1 MGGTAQG
8 EEEVWSLGGLGRRH
22 RAGRDS
28 GSCWKAVRGWPGSQ
42 TSQCSGES
50 LVWRWLCPCYCAPL
64 GRASLAS
71 ISSLSI
77 QLGPGGLQGPYGL
90 DMLRFSWQV
99 AVASCPWP
107 ASRGTSLAGMAELAA
122 GKWQSGVCQEPGL
135 LGSWQEAG
143 QGLAKGNLGEP
154 RRPWGHPAFFICVP
168 LPIWSYAWSLRSRG
182 PQSLP

>member
-1 MGGTAQG
+1 MGQPREKGRCGAWAGWGGGAELGETAVPAGKQSG
-8 EEEVWSLGGLGRRH
+8 AGLDPKLPSAVVTASSGGGCVPATVHPWARPL
-22 RAGRDS
+22 
-28 GSCWKAVRGWPGSQ
+28 WPPSPH
-42 TSQCSGES
+42 S
-50 LVWRWLCPCYCAPL
+50 
-64 GRASLAS
+64 
-71 ISSLSI
+71 SI

-107 ASRGTSLAGMAELAA
+107 ASRGTSLARMAELAA

-143 QGLAKGNLGEP
+143 QGLAKGNPGEP
-154 RRPWGHPAFFICVP
+154 RRPRGHPAFFICVP
-168 LPIWSYAWSLRSRG
+168 LLIWSYAWSLRSRG